1 MENREIAK
9 ILQETANLLE
19 IDGADIGRYRSYE
32 KAAQLIE
39 NLADR
44 IEDLAKAGTLTELP
58 GIGDRMAAHIQ
69 EILQTGKYTLH
80 RKLLK
85 KYPHTIL
92 EVLSLPSLGPK
103 KTGLLWKRFKA
114 ATVDDIERLA
124 RAAKLRDLPGFGE
137 KSEQNIL
144 KGIEMYKR
152 QAGRFHIDEADREAE
167 ELAAYIEAL
176 GRTVLGRRPRSARR
190 HRHQPGDPVGEA
202 AGGEQPAG

>member
-69 EILQTGKYTLH
+69 EILQTGKF
-80 RKLLK
+80 
-85 KYPHTIL
+85 P
-92 EVLSLPSLGPK
+92 PP
-103 KTGLLWKRFKA
+103 
-114 ATVDDIERLA
+114 
-124 RAAKLRDLPGFGE
+124 
-137 KSEQNIL
+137 
-144 KGIEMYKR
+144 
-152 QAGRFHIDEADREAE
+152 
-167 ELAAYIEAL
+167 
-176 GRTVLGRRPRSARR
+176 
-190 HRHQPGDPVGEA
+190 EA
-202 AGGEQPAG
+202 AQEIPPHHPGGAEPAEPGSEENGPALEEVQGGDSG